1 MIVADM
7 PALLETLLRSEAPGS
22 PLRRYMV
29 ITGSFYVLF
38 GLGLL
43 AWPQQLQVVLG
54 EPAFAGGEQNLM
66 RLVGLLV
73 VVIGT
78 FQVISGRA
86 DQRTAI
92 ATSIVLR
99 LVPVPIVLVVLGA
112 SGVFPRA
119 TYAFAVIDPVLAAGA
134 WHFLARARP

>member
-1 MIVADM
+1 
-7 PALLETLLRSEAPGS
+7 
-22 PLRRYMV
+22 MV

-54 EPAFAGGEQNLM
+54 EPAFVGREQDTM

-73 VVIGT
+73 GVIGT
-78 FQVISGRA
+78 FQAISGRA
-86 DQRTAI
+86 NQRSAI
-92 ATSIVLR
+92 ATTIVLR
-99 LVPVPIVLVVLGA
+99 LVPVPIVLAVLAAQGA
-112 SGVFPRA
+112 FPRA

-134 WHFLARARP
+134 WYFLARAPRA